1 MILNC
6 DVTQLLLLCPSRT
19 RKEHSLCRSINTKQ
33 CSVHVQYA
41 CIHSAAGHPVRIV
54 QLTSMIGIVDYEIGV
69 NGIKDMQYMLKT
81 VIPVLKRFVT
91 LTLEH
96 SYAPIVT
103 MIN

>member
-1 MILNC
+1 
-6 DVTQLLLLCPSRT
+6 
-19 RKEHSLCRSINTKQ
+19 
-33 CSVHVQYA
+33 
-41 CIHSAAGHPVRIV
+41 
-54 QLTSMIGIVDYEIGV
+54 MIGIVDYEIGV